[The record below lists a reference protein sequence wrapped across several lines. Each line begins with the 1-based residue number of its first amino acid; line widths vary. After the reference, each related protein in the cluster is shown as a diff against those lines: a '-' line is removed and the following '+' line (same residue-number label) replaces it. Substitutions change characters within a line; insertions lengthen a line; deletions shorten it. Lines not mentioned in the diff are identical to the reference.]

1 MSLKVGVNAAVVTL
15 VAALAG
21 PAWAQHGSDV
31 ELAKGIRQV
40 RDRHLDDAVATL
52 NGVVQRLS
60 PARERKDDLA
70 QAYLWLGIAY
80 ADLGLEKSGRAN
92 FREALKIDPRVSAA
106 GAWPPKA
113 ERLFAAVKAEA
124 IRSVSAVSSVSSL
137 SPEANAVYD
146 RAQALIKSGRLDEA
160 EAASRDWIARNP
172 KSAAGEQTIASMYWD
187 RAYRDPQLTD
197 EQKDGYADLGLG
209 HVNRALQINPNLIDA
224 VIYKGLL
231 LRIKAMVAK
240 DAGRRAA
247 YLEEAG
253 QLQKQGLDL
262 RQSGTGEWSGGRL
275 PPPPPPPPPPRPP
288 SPPATVSGRVA
299 SGVVGGVAGG
309 VVGGVPGATPVRVG
323 GAIKEP
329 RKLKHVNPDYP
340 GIAQSAR
347 VQGVVIMECTIG
359 PEGKVTDVKVL
370 RGIPLLDAAAV
381 EAVRQWEYTPT
392 LLNGVPVPVIMTVTV
407 NFRLGDPSPA
417 AEKP

>member
-1 MSLKVGVNAAVVTL
+1 MSLKFGIHAAVVTL
-15 VAALAG
+15 VVALAG
-21 PAWAQHGSDV
+21 PAWAQQGPDV
-31 ELAKGIRQV
+31 ELVKGIRQV

-60 PARERKDDLA
+60 PAHDRKDDLA

-80 ADLGLEKSGRAN
+80 ADLDLEKSGRAN
-92 FREALKIDPRVSAA
+92 FREALKIDPQVSAT

-113 ERLFAAVKAEA
+113 ARLFAAVKAEA
-124 IRSVSAVSSVSSL
+124 VGSVSAVSSVSSL

-146 RAQALIKSGRLDEA
+146 RAQELIKSGRLDEA

-172 KSAAGEQTIASMYWD
+172 RSAAGEQTMAGMYWD
-187 RAYRDPQLTD
+187 KAYRDPQLTD
-197 EQKDGYADLGLG
+197 EQKGRYADLGLA
-209 HVNRALQINPNLIDA
+209 HVNRALQVNPNLIDA

-240 DAGRRAA
+240 DEGKRAE
-247 YLEEAG
+247 YLKEAD
-253 QLQKQGLDL
+253 QMRKQSLDL
-262 RQSGTGEWSGGRL
+262 RQSGTAEWSGARL
-275 PPPPPPPPPPRPP
+275 PPPPPPPPPPRRPSPP
-288 SPPATVSGRVA
+288 SPPATVSGRL
-299 SGVVGGVAGG
+299 AGG
-309 VVGGVPGATPVRVG
+309 VPVRVG

-329 RKLKHVNPDYP
+329 RKLKQVNPAYP
-340 GIAQSAR
+340 EIAKSAR

-381 EAVRQWEYTPT
+381 DAVRQWEYTPT

-417 AEKP
+417 PEKP